1 MMDFFTRFSDD
12 IDHTAS
18 SYRTKSDQYELHKML
33 LNAKDQL
40 KKTGKLRLE
49 KQCAQ
54 EYLVIEISV
63 YMGADALLV
72 RKEHWNVD
80 RTNLRKKKLTE
91 IKRSIDNFVD
101 DDLYNLI
108 TDGKYKIL

>member
-1 MMDFFTRFSDD
+1 MDFFTRFSDD

-18 SYRTKSDQYELHKML
+18 SYGTKSDQYKLHKIL
-33 LNAKDQL
+33 LNAKEQL

-49 KQCAQ
+49 KQCAR
-54 EYLVIEISV
+54 EYLVIEIAV

-72 RKEHWNVD
+72 RKEHWDVD

-91 IKRSIDNFVD
+91 IKRSIDNFVN

>member
-1 MMDFFTRFSDD
+1 MDFYTKSSNNLED
-12 IDHTAS
+12 TATA
-18 SYRTKSDQYELHKML
+18 YGTKSDQYELHKIL

-40 KKTGKLRLE
+40 KKTGKLQLE

-80 RTNLRKKKLTE
+80 HTNLRKKELTE
-91 IKRSIDNFVD
+91 IKKSIDNFVNN
-101 DDLYNLI
+101 DLYDLI